1 MLWDFKI
8 QTDQRIDHNKPD
20 IVVFEKQSRSCTIID
35 IACPFDTRVNSKE
48 REKVEN
54 YQDLKR
60 ELYRLWKC
68 KEVNIIPVVV
78 EALRMV
84 PKGLPRLLEKLR
96 LTCLDLLQKACLLG
110 TARILRRV
118 LDTEVRSKLRTRAEM
133 DKNSSDWRVRTPK
146 ATGSG
151 LMSIQTASEV
161 LCFEPVIII

>member
-60 ELYRLWKC
+60 EVYRLWKC

-78 EALRMV
+78 GALGTV
-84 PKGLPRLLEKLR
+84 PKKGF
-96 LTCLDLLQKACLLG
+96 QG
-110 TARILRRV
+110 HW
-118 LDTEVRSKLRTRAEM
+118 
-133 DKNSSDWRVRTPK
+133 KNYD
-146 ATGSG
+146 
-151 LMSIQTASEV
+151 
-161 LCFEPVIII
+161 